1 MPTIEWILCVSLA
14 KPQKIKQLL
23 KSSIDKLPKKR
34 VVKKQQFNVNSNLSK
49 ISNHQL
55 TWYVAAS
62 KLVNATNNK
71 LFCKQYKPLGTIN
84 LTVSYGFP
92 RISSLKA
99 LHDFLTEKFCWAS
112 KLIIQTVNLQ
122 HSFNMT
128 AVDGKYGG
136 PGLVLE
142 YLKSNTC
149 KKKDSH
155 VWLLFKKLALFW
167 VTFFKVS
174 FLR

>member
-1 MPTIEWILCVSLA
+1 MGKKKLTIFF
-14 KPQKIKQLL
+14 
-23 KSSIDKLPKKR
+23 SSYGIYNN
-34 VVKKQQFNVNSNLSK
+34 FNF
-49 ISNHQL
+49 QL

-122 HSFNMT
+122 HSFNIT

-149 KKKDSH
+149 KNKIHMCDYYSKNRY
-155 VWLLFKKLALFW
+155 
-167 VTFFKVS
+167 S
-174 FLR
+174 FE

>member
-1 MPTIEWILCVSLA
+1 MDQIVRAIKPITNIALESSLR
-14 KPQKIKQLL
+14 KLESFSQKIIF
-23 KSSIDKLPKKR
+23 SSYLIYNN
-34 VVKKQQFNVNSNLSK
+34 FNF
-49 ISNHQL
+49 QL

-149 KKKDSH
+149 KK
-155 VWLLFKKLALFW
+155 
-167 VTFFKVS
+167 
-174 FLR
+174 